1 MLLPQ
6 GTPHLTV
13 HILLTKSCTC
23 SIIILYFYS
32 YYCWFLQQN
41 GFAFPVSMENMYPR
55 IMRSESSLQKKPQYF
70 FTIVINCY
78 FITSVTIIF
87 NFMFLC
93 SSFLCSSSSNVIN
106 FIQFL
111 YSYVCLGLYTN
122 SLYCLK
128 SDTLLYLSFA

>member
-70 FTIVINCY
+70 FTIVINFYFVSGITLLLNLICLFSSLLCY
-78 FITSVTIIF
+78 SSF
-87 NFMFLC
+87 NFIKSVLLP
-93 SSFLCSSSSNVIN
+93 SSHIRLGPYTAFPYCWKSNN
-106 FIQFL
+106 PL
-111 YSYVCLGLYTN
+111 YM
-122 SLYCLK
+122 
-128 SDTLLYLSFA
+128 